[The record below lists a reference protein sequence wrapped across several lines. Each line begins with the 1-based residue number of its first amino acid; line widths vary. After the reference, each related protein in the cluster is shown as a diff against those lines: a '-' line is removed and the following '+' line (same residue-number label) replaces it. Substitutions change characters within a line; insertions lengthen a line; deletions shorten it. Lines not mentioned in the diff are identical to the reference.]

1 MATATRN
8 RPARKTMRTMPTTA
22 ARLRAGHRLTHW
34 GAYCGPVTV
43 LDVTRT
49 GPRAWQVL
57 VGHDCGLLESAEF
70 AAGETIT
77 REV

>member
-8 RPARKTMRTMPTTA
+8 RPARKTARTLTTTA
-22 ARLRAGHRLTHW
+22 ARLRAGHRLTRW
-34 GAYCGPVTV
+34 GSYCGPVTV

-49 GPRAWQVL
+49 GPRVWLVL
-57 VGHDCGLLESAEF
+57 VAHDCGLLESASF
-70 AAGETIT
+70 AAGETVT